1 MHREDN
7 IMDFENFVASIVKE
21 KFQQFDEEAADAREQ
36 QGIAQVGLGTRPM
49 SDRPGL
55 AKEEDEVKVEKLS
68 TATRVISDMSDYYQP
83 EEFPTQEVRVD
94 NAPRFSNIN
103 RSTVLDILSANRD
116 GLEKQG
122 IIKMPMGMLRQPD
135 PTLDIDGLQSRIL
148 DKLDLRPPEGSVQ
161 DIQYGLD
168 SQKLGDIEDDEDQ
181 PAIKFDTP
189 DPDSVDAVPKP
200 ELGGL
205 MAPKGDR
212 KDLVFAQEYLGVT
225 VDNKFGP
232 QTSRALAA
240 FQYNNNIPIS
250 GRIDDE
256 TIEAMKNPDTLDPR
270 EPTIRVD
277 DVLNAEGT
285 RPDIEKL
292 IAWSKKNIKDP
303 LRAAAFVATV
313 EAESGTGLVEGG
325 YSKQNAIEKFPNKAT
340 ALEALPDNASGDDV
354 FDVVYGGRFG
364 NTEPNDGSKYK
375 GRGLI
380 QLTFKANYED
390 VGNVLGLDL
399 VNNPE
404 LVNDPKHAVA
414 VAMTYFTLP
423 GKNFFTGEI
432 TTRRLADIVGHS
444 GGAAEARNR
453 FRRVKELQR
462 EMYE

>member
-364 NTEPNDGSKYK
+364 NIEPNDGSKYK

-390 VGNVLGLDL
+390 VGNALGLDL

>member
-1 MHREDN
+1 
-7 IMDFENFVASIVKE
+7 MDFENFVASIVKE